1 MLLASWRIRKQLA
14 HTPGCL
20 RFANIVMSHR
30 EVWTLTVWRTRQEML
45 DFMGS
50 GAHEDIMWDFSK
62 WLESF
67 WLMRWRPSADE
78 TGAWDG
84 LQLAGRPALPTPP
97 PERTAEQKAALAAAL
112 DSIPRLRAA
121 SAPSGAASLEY
132 APSQRRWRGMVA
144 GAVGATIRVEVP
156 HLLEAPQARRDV
168 ARLRRSL
175 LTDDLAVRC
184 AFGLSEPRACY
195 LLALFRDEK
204 AWNLFIG
211 SQPIVDLR
219 RRWPEGV
226 WTMRW
231 DADNEFGHWD
241 GLRLRKVKRGT
252 KVEVPQAAKRA
263 VEVDGPPEG

>member
-1 MLLASWRIRKQLA
+1 MLRASWRIRKQLA

-45 DFMGS
+45 DFMRS

-67 WLMRWRPSADE
+67 WLMRWRPSAEE
-78 TGAWDG
+78 TGTWDG
-84 LQLAGRPALPTPP
+84 LHLARRLTLPAAPA
-97 PERTAEQKAALAAAL
+97 ERTPEQKAALAAAL

-144 GAVGATIRVEVP
+144 GAVGATLRVQVEHLYEAPRAWRQVALLRR
-156 HLLEAPQARRDV
+156 HLLNQ
-168 ARLRRSL
+168 
-175 LTDDLAVRC
+175 DLAVRC

-195 LLALFRDEK
+195 LLALFRDTE
-204 AWNLFIG
+204 AWKGFIG
-211 SQPIVDLR
+211 SQQVLDLTQ
-219 RRWPEGV
+219 RWPEGV

-241 GLRLRKVKRGT
+241 GLRLRKVKLGT
-252 KVEVPQAAKRA
+252 QVEVPHAARLA
-263 VEVDGPPEG
+263 AEVTEAAED

>member
-1 MLLASWRIRKQLA
+1 MLRASWRIRKQLA
-14 HTPGCL
+14 ETPGCL

-45 DFMGS
+45 DFMRS
-50 GAHEDIMWDFSK
+50 GAHEDIMWEFSK
-62 WLESF
+62 WLDSF
-67 WLMRWRPSADE
+67 WLMRWRPSSDE
-78 TGAWDG
+78 SGTWGG
-84 LQLAGRPALPTPP
+84 LQLGQQRSLPSPP
-97 PERTAEQKAALAAAL
+97 PERTAQQKAALDAAL

-144 GAVGATIRVEVP
+144 GAVGATIRVEVDRI
-156 HLLEAPQARRDV
+156 HQAPAAWRQV

-175 LTDDLAVRC
+175 LEEGGALRC

-195 LLALFRDEK
+195 LLALFRDAD
-204 AWNLFIG
+204 AWTEFMA
-211 SQPIVDLR
+211 SAPVAALR
-219 RRWPEGV
+219 TRWPSGL

-241 GLRLRKVKRGT
+241 GLRLRKVKLGT
-252 KVEVPQAAKRA
+252 KVEVPQAAKSA
-263 VEVDGPPEG
+263 VATPDD